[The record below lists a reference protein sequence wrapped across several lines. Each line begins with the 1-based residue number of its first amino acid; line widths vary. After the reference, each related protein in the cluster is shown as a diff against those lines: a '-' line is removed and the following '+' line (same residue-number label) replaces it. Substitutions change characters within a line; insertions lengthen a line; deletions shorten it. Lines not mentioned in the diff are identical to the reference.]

1 MKVLLIIGLILFILI
16 VCFGCFW
23 FYSKPSTKILPF
35 KESFYFQVL
44 DEKRKG
50 SIIHDSGNDPS
61 NQIQKIQILKKE
73 INENKITP
81 IFKPK
86 KIAFGTNPQKLTK
99 IMDVEPENI
108 ETKDLYYIVTLD
120 LSKARDIKN

>member
-1 MKVLLIIGLILFILI
+1 MKVLLIVGLILFILI
-16 VCFGCFW
+16 VCFGCYW
-23 FYSKPSTKILPF
+23 FYSKPQKILPF

-44 DEKRKG
+44 DERRRG

-81 IFKPK
+81 LSKPK

-99 IMDVEPENI
+99 IIEVDPENV
-108 ETKDLYYIVTLD
+108 ETEDLYYIVTLD
-120 LSKARDIKN
+120 LGKAKDID